1 MRVRMV
7 GYIVLCMYNERGR
20 RKSKERQ
27 VMGGDQRWALVDSL

>member
-1 MRVRMV
+1 MRVRIV

-27 VMGGDQRWALVDSL
+27 VMGGRPALGFGG